1 MFRGTTARTV
11 ISLLAATL
19 LALQFFAPSGTFAS
33 AHTIRQVEAK
43 AQPGIKPSSK
53 PVRDGSETFRD
64 LSSTGDPAGP
74 PHTRDRHRTAASGWT
89 HERQPPTR
97 GATAAHPSALHRA
110 TQHRTARSARDHSP
124 AALQV
129 FRC

>member
-1 MFRGTTARTV
+1 MFRGTTARAV
-11 ISLLAATL
+11 ISLLAAAL
-19 LALQFFAPSGTFAS
+19 LALQLFTPTGNFAS
-33 AHTIRQVEAK
+33 AHTSRQVEAK

-53 PVRDGSETFRD
+53 PVRDGSDTFRD

-74 PHTRDRHRTAASGWT
+74 PHTRNRHRTAASGWAL
-89 HERQPPTR
+89 ERPLPTR
-97 GATAAHPSALHRA
+97 DPAVAHPAAAPRGTH
-110 TQHRTARSARDHSP
+110 HRTDRPVRAPSP

>member
-1 MFRGTTARTV
+1 MDQRRELSGRGRMFRGTTARTV

-53 PVRDGSETFRD
+53 PVRDGYDTFRD
-64 LSSTGDPAGP
+64 LSSSGDPAGP
-74 PHTRDRHRTAASGWT
+74 PHTRDRQRTAASGWA
-89 HERQPPTR
+89 HERPLPGR
-97 GATAAHPSALHRA
+97 ATAAAYPSVA
-110 TQHRTARSARDHSP
+110 HRTTH
-124 AALQV
+124 
-129 FRC
+129 